1 MPIRIPNR
9 VIQKKLWRIV
19 GFISSFIGLLCYAL
33 SSSFKHLFGEWN
45 LLKIIVYTIIEL
57 GFVVDLFNFFL
68 GCLTVQLMKFNFML
82 SIIVVILCYSLRV
95 LLDYQSQT
103 ETPRIEDHHHVT
115 IEVDTA
121 NEVERRDDDDD
132 RNGVQSDYSLGHQ
145 VTQSLRRR
153 VSDDEYNWRKYEE
166 KQVDINENQ
175 TSYYKCTIPNCPVKK
190 KVERTI
196 DGRVIGV
203 LYNGNHNH
211 HKPGL
216 NIKRNSSSEY
226 LYSIPNQSFAYAV
239 DI

>member
-45 LLKIIVYTIIEL
+45 LLKIIVYTI
-57 GFVVDLFNFFL
+57 
-68 GCLTVQLMKFNFML
+68 
-82 SIIVVILCYSLRV
+82 
-95 LLDYQSQT
+95 T